1 MVTKI
6 NCLMQLLTN
15 LFNINLKYS
24 KDRSTFDTMQYLW
37 YKKIDGIEKLDI
49 FIELQVILEN
59 LDI

>member
-37 YKKIDGIEKLDI
+37 YKKIVGIEKLDI